1 VTTLYCQVYLLSGH
15 SPMAQ
20 ENATLKSSC
29 ERKMAT
35 LKKIL
40 TDLYKVATE
49 EHLRVF
55 LLA

>member
-1 VTTLYCQVYLLSGH
+1 VPSTAKFIFFLCILLWRLKKK
-15 SPMAQ
+15 AWK

-29 ERKMAT
+29 ERKMAI

-49 EHLRVF
+49 EHL
-55 LLA
+55 